1 MGENPSRRTHL
12 GKRGSQ
18 ANSGRASVNKRTRE
32 FRILK
37 CCLRICKCLVYDF
50 EKFFNDF
57 EMFLMIVESCLMILK
72 CVFNDLSSNS
82 NNFGSQNNYSLFSG
96 PKLFR
101 LVLKSLNKH
110 FKIIKQLFKS

>member
-1 MGENPSRRTHL
+1 MPPTLKGGLLRGGGEQNQIHVNPSRRTHL

-18 ANSGRASVNKRTRE
+18 ANSERASVNKRTRE
-32 FRILK
+32 LRILK

-72 CVFNDLSSNS
+72 CVFNDLST
-82 NNFGSQNNYSLFSG
+82 
-96 PKLFR
+96 
-101 LVLKSLNKH
+101 SLNN
-110 FKIIKQLFKS
+110 L